1 MVLKSP
7 TVRHRRL
14 GRELRK
20 LREETELLPETAAK
34 QLGWSRQKL
43 NRLEN
48 ARTMPSTT
56 DVAAICDLYGTDSTT
71 KAGLVQLCKD
81 AGQRGWWTAYSDV
94 LAGSY
99 VVLEAEATAIRTWE
113 PLLIPGLLQSE
124 DYARAIIQNVRPELE
139 KAELERRVT
148 ARMTR
153 KVTLLGANAP
163 TFHALIGE
171 DAIRLQTTHAELM
184 AAQLDGLLQIMDR
197 PNVMIQVVPATAG
210 LHLGMQGSFSVL
222 SFDPEDPSVGY
233 SSSPGGELFIEAA
246 ASVSQFM
253 LTFERLSAMALSPE
267 QSADLIAAVR
277 SDYD

>member
-20 LREETELLPETAAK
+20 LREETGLLPETAAK

-124 DYARAIIQNVRPELE
+124 GYARAIIQDVRPALE
-139 KAELERRVT
+139 KDDLERRVT

-153 KVTLLGANAP
+153 KITLLGASAP
-163 TFHALIGE
+163 TFHALIDEG
-171 DAIRLQTTHAELM
+171 AIRRQADPAELM
-184 AAQLDGLLQIMDR
+184 AAQLDELLQIMNR
-197 PNVMIQVVPATAG
+197 PNVTIQVMPAVAG

-233 SSSPGGELFIEAA
+233 TGSPGGDLFLEAA
-246 ASVSQFM
+246 ASVNRLM
-253 LTFERLSAMALSPE
+253 LTFERLTAMALSPE